1 MAAGHAVLY
10 RMEALREIGLFDERH
25 YQTLEQ
31 LDLGIRGSLY
41 GWTSMLEPRDCRK
54 GQPDPSPE
62 EQRYRRTL
70 EAGNLP
76 YLQYKNIPFLLR
88 GLHRPLETASRW
100 AGKARPE
107 NGSGQRE
114 PAGTER
120 GRDLIALSARE
131 DRRMDAGE
139 NCAGMS
145 IPEAS
150 CLTASD
156 PALDR
161 ILPLYLGGRIRPGTD
176 LLPAW
181 IRLEGMLLAGCLEFP
196 QGKSVIP

>member
-1 MAAGHAVLY
+1 
-10 RMEALREIGLFDERH
+10 
-25 YQTLEQ
+25 
-31 LDLGIRGSLY
+31 
-41 GWTSMLEPRDCRK
+41 MLEPRAVCRK
-54 GQPDPSPE
+54 GQPDASAE

-88 GLHRPLETASRW
+88 GLHRPLETAARW
-100 AGKARPE
+100 TGKVRRE
-107 NGSGQRE
+107 NGSGQEE
-114 PAGTER
+114 PAGAGR
-120 GRDLIALSARE
+120 GKDLIALSAHE
-131 DRRMDAGE
+131 DRRRDAGD

-161 ILPLYLGGRIRPGTD
+161 VLPLYLGGRICPGMD

-196 QGKSVIP
+196 KGK